1 MGNACY
7 VVYYVFGT
15 LYTLDFILAAKKLYQ
30 GLRSNNDRHLVIQPM
45 IPNSSILINLV
56 GERGTTL
63 NPE

>member
-30 GLRSNNDRHLVIQPM
+30 ELKSNPDGARVC
-45 IPNSSILINLV
+45 
-56 GERGTTL
+56 
-63 NPE
+63 

>member
-30 GLRSNNDRHLVIQPM
+30 ELKSNNDRHLVIQPM